1 MRNLDTKT
9 KQRSIRL
16 ERNMQIYAK
25 CISGSIVSV
34 VYTLLLFT
42 AKKKLSPW
50 GMKETYGGSVRSA
63 IKGTRRRGENRV
75 KEAFK
80 VHECE

>member
-1 MRNLDTKT
+1 MYFREH
-9 KQRSIRL
+9 RIG
-16 ERNMQIYAK
+16 
-25 CISGSIVSV
+25 CIHIV
-34 VYTLLLFT
+34 
-42 AKKKLSPW
+42 AIHCEKKLSPW
-50 GMKETYGGSVRSA
+50 WMKETYGGSVRSA